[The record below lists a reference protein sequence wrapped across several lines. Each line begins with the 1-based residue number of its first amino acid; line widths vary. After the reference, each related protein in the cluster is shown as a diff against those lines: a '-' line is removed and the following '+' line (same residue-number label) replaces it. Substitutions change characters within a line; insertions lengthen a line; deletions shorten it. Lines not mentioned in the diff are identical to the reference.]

1 MISEQEQIIEKIK
14 NAFDKL
20 VLLMSTKGALIKPIF
35 LALCSKNSSL
45 GDWIM
50 SNRLISMDPAY
61 IKKEQISFLGD
72 IISSS
77 KELQMDKVV
86 KLKSFII
93 QQINKVASGELKM
106 TAD

>member
-1 MISEQEQIIEKIK
+1 
-14 NAFDKL
+14 
-20 VLLMSTKGALIKPIF
+20 
-35 LALCSKNSSL
+35 
-45 GDWIM
+45 
-50 SNRLISMDPAY
+50 MDPAY

-86 KLKSFII
+86 KLKNFII
-93 QQINKVASGELKM
+93 EQINKVASGELKL

>member
-1 MISEQEQIIEKIK
+1 
-14 NAFDKL
+14 
-20 VLLMSTKGALIKPIF
+20 MSTKGALIKPIF

-86 KLKSFII
+86 KLKNFII
-93 QQINKVASGELKM
+93 EQINKVASGDLKM
-106 TAD
+106 TSD